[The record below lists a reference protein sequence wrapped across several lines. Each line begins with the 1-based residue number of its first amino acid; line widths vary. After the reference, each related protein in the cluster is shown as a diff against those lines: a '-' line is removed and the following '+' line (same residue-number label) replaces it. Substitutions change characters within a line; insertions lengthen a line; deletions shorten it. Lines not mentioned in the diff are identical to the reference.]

1 MNLEKQDMIKR
12 MVNYGLVILII
23 HLLALLQQ
31 INTRSIIPIDI
42 IGLLKTNYIFIIA
55 FSYLLIKL
63 VFIKENKEKNK
74 MLPYFLTEVILLGL
88 TISKIFMIIN
98 VIFLILLKSKEK
110 KEEEKVEKNIKN
122 YFKTHENRTRK
133 I

>member
-1 MNLEKQDMIKR
+1 MSLEKQDMIKR
-12 MVNYGLVILII
+12 MINYFLVILII
-23 HLLALLQQ
+23 HLLALLQR
-31 INTRSIIPIDI
+31 INTRSIIPVDI
-42 IGLLKTNYIFIIA
+42 MELLKSNYIFIIA

-63 VFIKENKEKNK
+63 VFINKNKEKNK
-74 MLPYFLTEVILLGL
+74 MLPYFLTEVIVLGL

-98 VIFLILLKSKEK
+98 VLFLIFLKSKEK
-110 KEEEKVEKNIKN
+110 KEEDTIEKNIKN